1 MKTFL
6 KVCAA
11 TAVYAIVH
19 SAVASRRAKQMS
31 AAALGAR
38 YRNAV
43 YRPFYLVQSI
53 ATIAVL
59 MVYIRRLPGRT
70 LYRFQ
75 GAAAAPFRFIQ
86 AGGIAWAT
94 YAAYEVGLSEILGLR
109 GLWQL
114 LWGEAEIAPEPEAQ
128 GPAPT
133 AQGTLRV
140 KGPFVL
146 SRHPL
151 NVAPLVILWSNPR
164 MTTNLLAFNVV
175 AALYLVIGSWHEEAR
190 LRSAYGDEYQDYTQ
204 SGVPFYVP
212 RVRTS

>member
-1 MKTFL
+1 MKRFL
-6 KVCAA
+6 KACAA
-11 TAVYAIVH
+11 TAVYAVVH
-19 SAVASRRAKQMS
+19 SALASRGAKQMS
-31 AAALGAR
+31 AAAIGAR

-43 YRPFYLVQSI
+43 YRPFYLLQSI

-59 MVYIRRLPGRT
+59 IVYIRRMPGRT
-70 LYRFQ
+70 LYQFR
-75 GAAAAPFRFIQ
+75 GAAAVPLRLIQ

-114 LWGEAEIAPEPEAQ
+114 LRGEAVIAPEPEAQ

-133 AQGTLRV
+133 AQGALRV
-140 KGPFVL
+140 KGPFLL

-175 AALYLVIGSWHEEAR
+175 ASLYLVIGSWHEEVR
-190 LRSAYGDEYQDYTQ
+190 LRSAYGDEYQNYTE
-204 SGVPFYVP
+204 SRVPFSLP
-212 RVRTS
+212 RVRV

>member
-6 KVCAA
+6 KVCTA
-11 TAVYAIVH
+11 TAVYALVH
-19 SAVASRRAKQMS
+19 SAFASRRAKQMS
-31 AAALGAR
+31 AAALGHR

-70 LYRFQ
+70 LYRFH
-75 GAAAAPFRFIQ
+75 GAPAAPFRLIQ
-86 AGGIAWAT
+86 AGGIVWAT

-109 GLWQL
+109 GLLQL
-114 LWGEAEIAPEPEAQ
+114 LRGEAEIAPEPEAQ

-133 AQGTLRV
+133 PEGTLRV
-140 KGPFVL
+140 TGPFVL

-175 AALYLVIGSWHEEAR
+175 STLYLVIGSWHEEVR
-190 LRSAYGDEYQDYTQ
+190 LRSAYGDEYQNYTQ

>member
-1 MKTFL
+1 MRAFL

-11 TAVYAIVH
+11 TAFYAIVH

-31 AAALGAR
+31 ATALGAR
-38 YRNAV
+38 YRNAL
-43 YRPFYLVQSI
+43 YRPFYLVQSVG
-53 ATIAVL
+53 TIAIL

-75 GAAAAPFRFIQ
+75 GAAATPFRLIQ

-109 GLWQL
+109 GLWQVL
-114 LWGEAEIAPEPEAQ
+114 RGEADIAPEPEAQ

-133 AQGTLRV
+133 PEGTLRV

-175 AALYLVIGSWHEEAR
+175 ASVYLVIGSWHEEVR
-190 LRSAYGDEYQDYTQ
+190 LRSAYGDEYQNYTR

-212 RVRTS
+212 RVRTN